1 MSPMIKLVHLLTFAL
16 IVNAQAQSPE
26 TPITPT
32 PAPAT
37 VPATEPA
44 IAPTPAPTSR
54 PVQRPERDATRTRP
68 VRPVDS
74 PDVAERLRR
83 FRENAID
90 PNAPPSSRTPPN
102 TSPTMRPSR
111 LYCAAHGPLE
121 IIIRRG
127 DVNDRDEA
135 NQSLTLMLID
145 HNSEVL
151 GIAKDVHGRVNVLE
165 VISGVDSLERAA
177 WLQLV
182 KGDEPIGSPIVIQPI
197 REPPPVRTT
206 RAIRPNSTAIYT
218 KIIGWGDRPLD
229 PDDPTIDEVRKSW
242 IAGDPPIIS
251 GFKTYTDMDVL
262 IRTDH
267 GEILVAL
274 APDEAPSTAWNF
286 STLARDG
293 FYDRSGFHRV
303 VPADRDGNPF
313 VIQGGDPT
321 LTGNGGPGF
330 ALGLEPSTLP
340 HDYGVISMARADEP
354 HSAGSQ
360 FFFALGR
367 EGTARLDGQYCSF
380 GYAVSGSRAVD
391 SIAATPIADITEGRP
406 ATIPVILTMR
416 LVNAPARMP
425 GIDRRNDRIK
435 SRAKVGEVAP
445 TAR

>member
-1 MSPMIKLVHLLTFAL
+1 MSNTMKFALLLTFVFV
-16 IVNAQAQSPE
+16 VNAQAQSPE
-26 TPITPT
+26 IPASPIP
-32 PAPAT
+32 
-37 VPATEPA
+37 EPVA
-44 IAPTPAPTSR
+44 APTPRPAAN
-54 PVQRPERDATRTRP
+54 PVQRPERDTTRTRP
-68 VRPVDS
+68 VPPADS
-74 PDVAERLRR
+74 PDVIERLRR
-83 FRENAID
+83 FREITID
-90 PNAPPSSRTPPN
+90 PNDPTSMRTPRMQ
-102 TSPTMRPSR
+102 TASMRPAR
-111 LYCAAHGPLE
+111 LYCPPHGPIE
-121 IIIRRG
+121 INIRRG
-127 DVNDRDEA
+127 DAGET
-135 NQSLTLMLID
+135 LTLMLID
-145 HNSEVL
+145 RNGEVL
-151 GIAKDVHGRVNVLE
+151 GMAKGVQGRVNLLE
-165 VISGVDSLERAA
+165 VISGIDSLQCAA

-182 KGDEPIGSPIVIQPI
+182 QDDHPLGPPIVIQPI

-206 RAIRPNSTAIYT
+206 RATRPNSTATFT

-229 PDDPTIDEVRKSW
+229 ADDPTIDAERKTW

-286 STLARDG
+286 RTLARDG
-293 FYDRSGFHRV
+293 FYDQSGFHRV
-303 VPADRDGNPF
+303 VPADREGKPF

-330 ALGLEPSTLP
+330 ALALEPSTLP

-391 SIAATPIADITEGRP
+391 SIAATPIADIAEGRP
-406 ATIPVILTMR
+406 ANIPMILAMQ
-416 LVNAPARMP
+416 LVTAPARMP
-425 GIDRRNDRIK
+425 GIDRRQDRIK
-435 SRAKVGEVAP
+435 TTTNVGEVAP